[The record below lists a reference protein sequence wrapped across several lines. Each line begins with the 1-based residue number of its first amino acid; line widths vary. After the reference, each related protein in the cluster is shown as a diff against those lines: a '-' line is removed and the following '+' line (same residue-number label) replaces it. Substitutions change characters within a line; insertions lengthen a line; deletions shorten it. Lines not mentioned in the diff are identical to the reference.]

1 MEVRCTQCGEINRL
15 TTVEATEPQLCRR
28 CGKRLAERDRTP
40 SASVA
45 RERLLGD
52 SPLSKLPLR
61 KAGMP
66 WPPEAVGCELPPPRP
81 PRDLPTPAPIVRPTA
96 APFALEAI
104 APRPRR
110 RRRRG
115 SFLAGLFWFVGALGL
130 AGLAAAQAV
139 WQRPQLLDLHPALR
153 PLAERGCAEIGCTV
167 PVARAPAALAVLS
180 SRLEPVEG
188 VPGVSELRVQLRNGA
203 AFAQP
208 LPDLR
213 LTLLDDAQRPVARRT
228 LSPADYLH
236 GAKPDLAA
244 GATAEA
250 RVLLEAPQREASGF
264 QVDLDPEP
272 GLVPPFRSR

>member
-1 MEVRCTQCGEINRL
+1 MEVRCTHCGEINRL

-104 APRPRR
+104 ARR

-180 SRLEPVEG
+180 SRLEPVDG

-203 AFAQP
+203 AFAQR

-213 LTLLDDAQRPVARRT
+213 LTLLDDAQRTLARRT
-228 LSPADYLH
+228 LSASDYLP
-236 GAKPDLAA
+236 GTKPDLAA

-250 RVLLEAPQREASGF
+250 RVLIEAPQREASGF
-264 QVDLDPEP
+264 QVDLEP
-272 GLVPPFRSR
+272 

>member
-1 MEVRCTQCGEINRL
+1 MEIRCTQCGEINRL

-28 CGKRLAERDRTP
+28 CGKPLGGRDQVTGARL
-40 SASVA
+40 A

-61 KAGMP
+61 KAGVP

-81 PRDLPTPAPIVRPTA
+81 PRDLPTPAPIVRPTG
-96 APFALEAI
+96 APFPLDAVT
-104 APRPRR
+104 PRPRR

-115 SFLAGLFWFVGALGL
+115 SFLAGLVWFVGALGL

-167 PVARAPAALAVLS
+167 PVARAPAALAIQS

-188 VPGVSELRVQLRNGA
+188 VAGVSELRVRLHNGA
-203 AFAQP
+203 GFAQS
-208 LPDLR
+208 LPGLR
-213 LTLLDDAQRPVARRT
+213 LTLLDDAQRAVAGRT
-228 LSPADYLH
+228 LAPAEYLQ
-236 GAKPDLAA
+236 GAKPVLGA

-250 RVLLEAPQREASGF
+250 RVFVEAPQHEASGF
-264 QVDLDPEP
+264 RVDL
-272 GLVPPFRSR
+272 VP

>member
-1 MEVRCTQCGEINRL
+1 MELRCRHCGEINRL
-15 TTVEATEPQLCRR
+15 TTVEATEPQPCRR
-28 CGKRLAERDRTP
+28 CGKSLAEPVRTA

-81 PRDLPTPAPIVRPTA
+81 ARQLPTPAPIVRPTA
-96 APFALEAI
+96 APFSLEAI
-104 APRPRR
+104 PPRPRR

-115 SFLAGLFWFVGALGL
+115 SFLAGLFWLIGALGL

-167 PVARAPAALAVLS
+167 PVARTRAAVAILS
-180 SRLEPVEG
+180 SRLEAVDG
-188 VPGVSELRVQLRNGA
+188 LPGVSELRVQLRNDA
-203 AFAQP
+203 AVAQS
-208 LPDLR
+208 LPGLR
-213 LTLLDDAQRPVARRT
+213 LTLLDPAQRPVARRT
-228 LSPADYLH
+228 LSAAEYLP
-236 GAKPDLAA
+236 GAMPDLAA
-244 GATAEA
+244 GASVEA
-250 RVLLEAPQREASGF
+250 RVQIEAPQPEAAGF
-264 QVDLDPEP
+264 QVDLEP
-272 GLVPPFRSR
+272 